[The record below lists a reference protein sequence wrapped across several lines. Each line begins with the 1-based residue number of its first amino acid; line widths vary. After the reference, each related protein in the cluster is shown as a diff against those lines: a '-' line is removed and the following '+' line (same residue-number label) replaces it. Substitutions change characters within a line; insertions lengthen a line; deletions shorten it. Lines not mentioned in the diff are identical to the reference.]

1 MNNAQKYIT
10 IKKASSIYGIQSQVF
25 RRWEKKDY
33 IQSIR
38 TPGNVRMFAIADI
51 EQMLS
56 IDTTKTSNAGYI
68 KKPKKNFIY
77 CRVSSRKQADDL
89 ERQKQFLFSKYPEY
103 TIIEDIGS
111 GINFNR
117 KGLSTILEYAMQKSI
132 GNIVVAYKDRLARFG
147 FELIEQI
154 VKKGG
159 GKIIV
164 DHNDDYKSSEQEL
177 AEDLLA
183 IIHVFNCRQM
193 GRKRYKSV
201 SNDNKNKED

>member
-1 MNNAQKYIT
+1 
-10 IKKASSIYGIQSQVF
+10 
-25 RRWEKKDY
+25 
-33 IQSIR
+33 
-38 TPGNVRMFAIADI
+38 
-51 EQMLS
+51 
-56 IDTTKTSNAGYI
+56 
-68 KKPKKNFIY
+68 
-77 CRVSSRKQADDL
+77 
-89 ERQKQFLFSKYPEY
+89 
-103 TIIEDIGS
+103 
-111 GINFNR
+111 
-117 KGLSTILEYAMQKSI
+117 MQKSI

-183 IIHVFNCRQM
+183 IIHVFKCRQM
-193 GRKRYKSV
+193 GRRRYKAV